1 MVNNNF
7 LLLLSAAFCADY
19 GLCCAFTLCLCVAV
33 LPVIVFSIYQSVVAM
48 DMQSEKEIDKWY
60 NNTALYYYLITYGA
74 IILIMMFWCCCVYKK
89 IKSSTKHDI
98 VDTPC

>member
-48 DMQSEKEIDKWY
+48 DMQSEKEI
-60 NNTALYYYLITYGA
+60 
-74 IILIMMFWCCCVYKK
+74 
-89 IKSSTKHDI
+89 KHDKLATRAKI
-98 VDTPC
+98 LAS